1 MMGEEYGNAFG
12 GIVSVPRNA
21 NGMDSLEHDMD
32 DAENVV
38 EWKLTESEN
47 ASLASTY
54 HDINDRVGAIIDY
67 CEDETI
73 PLESL
78 SGAFD
83 VVSTNL
89 SMAKDDVLLSAL
101 GKLRDALEL
110 ALECGTCVWLFL

>member
-1 MMGEEYGNAFG
+1 MFEEHEHAFG
-12 GIVSVPRNA
+12 GLLCVPRNSK
-21 NGMDSLEHDMD
+21 GISSLEYDMD
-32 DAENVV
+32 DVDNVV

-54 HDINDRVGAIIDY
+54 HDINDRVGVIIDY

-78 SGAFD
+78 SGALD